1 MREFQNFCSLSRTYN
16 GPVLCV
22 KCLHFN
28 ICFNCKAEILCIIPR
43 CVFTQIIKLFSMST
57 ISGHLS
63 AGDGLLNFYVVIQA
77 IRKV

>member
-1 MREFQNFCSLSRTYN
+1 M
-16 GPVLCV
+16 
-22 KCLHFN
+22 
-28 ICFNCKAEILCIIPR
+28 
-43 CVFTQIIKLFSMST
+43 QIIKLFSMST